1 MKGKSMAIFEV
12 IAVVVGIPVLLIITV
27 VSMSVKYGTIADSYQ
42 PRDRVNLP
50 KGKLPMGPPLGGS
63 RVNR

>member
-1 MKGKSMAIFEV
+1 MAIFEALAV
-12 IAVVVGIPVLLIITV
+12 IIGVPSLLILTV
-27 VSMSVKYGTIADSYQ
+27 VSMSVKYGVIADSYQ

>member
-1 MKGKSMAIFEV
+1 MAIFEALAV
-12 IAVVVGIPVLLIITV
+12 IIGVPSLLILTV
-27 VSMSVKYGTIADSYQ
+27 VSMSVKYGVFADSYQ

>member
-1 MKGKSMAIFEV
+1 MAIFEALAV
-12 IAVVVGIPVLLIITV
+12 IIGVPSLLILTV
-27 VSMSVKYGTIADSYQ
+27 VSMSVKYGVIADSYQ
-42 PRDRVNLP
+42 PRRDRTNLP

>member
-1 MKGKSMAIFEV
+1 MAIFEV

-27 VSMSVKYGTIADSYQ
+27 ISMSVKYGAITDSQ